1 MLFRSHL
8 FFDESR
14 YADLGTQIKCNPAI
28 KTAADRE
35 ALLDGLVTGR
45 LDVVATDHAP
55 HLAAEKAGTYFNAP
69 AGLPLVQ
76 HALLS
81 LLEHVHDGRLS
92 LELVVTRSS
101 HAVADLFGI
110 TERGYIREGYRA
122 DLVLVDLK
130 GKTTVSPDN
139 ILYKCGWSPF
149 EGYRFRSSIAA
160 TLVNGVIA
168 YRDGIVTD
176 EIAGQ
181 RLDCNS
187 ARDLRP

>member
-1 MLFRSHL
+1 
-8 FFDESR
+8 
-14 YADLGTQIKCNPAI
+14 
-28 KTAADRE
+28 
-35 ALLDGLVTGR
+35 
-45 LDVVATDHAP
+45 
-55 HLAAEKAGTYFNAP
+55 
-69 AGLPLVQ
+69 
-76 HALLS
+76 
-81 LLEHVHDGRLS
+81 
-92 LELVVTRSS
+92 
-101 HAVADLFGI
+101 LFGI

-130 GKTTVSPDN
+130 GKTTVSPKN

-149 EGYRFRSSIAA
+149 DGYRFRSSIAA